1 MTFYDLEFSPHSIGG
16 EQAIIKFD
24 NGYGASVVCGK
35 HFYSNGKDTY
45 ELAVLYSDCITYDTD
60 ITDDVLEYIT
70 KDEVTA
76 VLQEIEKL

>member
-35 HFYSNGKDTY
+35 HFYSNGKDT
-45 ELAVLYSDCITYDTD
+45 D